1 VTADRDR
8 LERVLG
14 AGGIATV
21 SLALLVLCTVT
32 PMRLLAQCPDG
43 SPPPCT
49 RAALRPAI
57 QPTSL
62 AVLYFENAS
71 HDTTDA
77 YLAEGITEEI
87 ISRLSEVGRLQVKSR
102 YQVRRYRTDATTNAA
117 DIGRQ
122 LAVARIVT
130 GSVRRAGNRVRVTAE
145 MVGSTTGDV
154 VWSERYDRAD
164 TDVLSLQ
171 EDLAT
176 AVATAITG
184 RLLPAERQVLA
195 AQPTRNPAAYDAYLL
210 GRFYWNKRTAADL
223 VAAAAHFEQAI
234 RADSSY
240 AQAWSGLADAYVL
253 FLPAEYDVPGI
264 NPDSILNLAERAARR
279 ALALAPQLGEA
290 YASLGEILEYRM
302 QWVEARA
309 AFERAVA
316 LSPLYPT
323 AHLWY
328 GYDLMVWNRWD
339 EAVREMERAKQLDPL
354 SVVTTVSLATAYDG
368 AERRPE
374 ADAMFE
380 QARQLAPDHGVVLY
394 FASVHDLYRGDN
406 ENLAADFARLARST
420 GADSSAAAALERR
433 LRDPAQRSAALR
445 ETIDGPGRV
454 SWRALVYHALDGND
468 RMIQYLSEQVAD
480 PKRADFGSLLICGCL
495 GSLRADP
502 RMQAVLS
509 RFGFPRP

>member
-1 VTADRDR
+1 MTLTDRSR
-8 LERVLG
+8 TV
-14 AGGIATV
+14 TV
-21 SLALLVLCTVT
+21 SLALLLPWIGT
-32 PMRLLAQCPDG
+32 PLRSLLAQCPDG
-43 SPPPCT
+43 GPPPCS
-49 RAALRPAI
+49 RAIPRPAI

-71 HDTTDA
+71 RDSADA

-87 ISRLSEVGRLQVKSR
+87 ISRLSEVARIQVKSR
-102 YQVRRYRTDATTNAA
+102 YQVRRYRTDATENAA

-122 LAVARIVT
+122 LSVARIVT

-145 MVGSTTGDV
+145 MVRTTTGDV

-176 AVATAITG
+176 AVATAIAG

-253 FLPAEYDVPGI
+253 FLPSEYDVPGI
-264 NPDSILNLAERAARR
+264 NPDSILNLAEHAARR

-290 YASLGEILEYRM
+290 YTSLGEILEYRL

-309 AFERAVA
+309 AFERGIA

-339 EAVREMERAKQLDPL
+339 DAVREMERAKQLDPL
-354 SVVTTVSLATAYDG
+354 SIVTTVSLAAAYDG
-368 AERRPE
+368 AERLPE
-374 ADAMFE
+374 ANAIFE
-380 QARQLAPDHGVVLY
+380 QARVLAPDHPLVLI
-394 FASVHDLYRGDN
+394 FASIHDLTRGDY
-406 ENLAADFARLARST
+406 ERLAADYARLLLVT
-420 GADSSAAAALERR
+420 GTDTAAAADLERR
-433 LRDPAQRSAALR
+433 LRDPTQRAAALR
-445 ETIDGPGRV
+445 ETADRPGRA
-454 SWRALVYHALDGND
+454 SWHALVVRALDGDD
-468 RMIQYLSEQVAD
+468 RMIQYLSGLEPDAKQTDVL
-480 PKRADFGSLLICGCL
+480 SLVLCGCL
-495 GSLRADP
+495 GSRLRVDP
-502 RMQAVLS
+502 RMLAVLS

>member
-1 VTADRDR
+1 LQAVSD
-8 LERVLG
+8 L
-14 AGGIATV
+14 ATL
-21 SLALLVLCTVT
+21 SLALLVLCAGT
-32 PMRLLAQCPDG
+32 PMRPLLAQCPDG
-43 SPPPCT
+43 SPPPCS
-49 RAALRPAI
+49 RGAPRPAI

-71 HDTTDA
+71 RDTTDA

-102 YQVRRYRTDATTNAA
+102 YQVRRYRTEGTENAA

-130 GSVRRAGNRVRVTAE
+130 GSVRRAGNRLRVTAE
-145 MVGSTTGDV
+145 MVRTATGDV

-171 EDLAT
+171 EDLAR
-176 AVATAITG
+176 AVATAVTG
-184 RLLPAERQVLA
+184 RLLPAERQALA
-195 AQPTRNPAAYDAYLL
+195 VQPTRNPAAYDAYLL

-234 RADSSY
+234 RADSNY
-240 AQAWSGLADAYVL
+240 AQAWSGLADSYVL

-264 NPDSILNLAERAARR
+264 NPDSILALAEHAARR

-290 YASLGEILEYRM
+290 YSSLGEILEYRL

-309 AFERAVA
+309 AFERGVA
-316 LSPLYPT
+316 LSPRYPT

-339 EAVREMERAKQLDPL
+339 DAVREMERARQLDPL
-354 SVVTTVSLATAYDG
+354 SVVTTVSLAAAYDG
-368 AERRPE
+368 AERAPE

-380 QARQLAPDHGVVLY
+380 QARLLAPDHPLVLY
-394 FASVHDLYRGDN
+394 FASVHDLSRSDH
-406 ENLAADFARLARST
+406 ERLAADYPHLLRVT
-420 GADSSAAAALERR
+420 GTDSATAADLERR
-433 LRDPAQRSAALR
+433 LRDPAQREAALR
-445 ETIDGPGRV
+445 ETVDRPGRV
-454 SWRALVYHALDGND
+454 SWRALVYRALDGD
-468 RMIQYLSEQVAD
+468 QRMIQYLSEQVAD
-480 PKRADFGSLLICGCL
+480 SKRSDVGSLMFCGCL
-495 GSLRADP
+495 GSRLLADP
-502 RMQAVLS
+502 RMRAVLT
-509 RFGFPRP
+509 RFGFPQP

>member
-1 VTADRDR
+1 
-8 LERVLG
+8 L
-14 AGGIATV
+14 ATL
-21 SLALLVLCTVT
+21 SLALLVLCAGA
-32 PMRLLAQCPDG
+32 PPRPLLAQCPDG

-49 RAALRPAI
+49 RAAARPAI

-71 HDTTDA
+71 RDTSDA
-77 YLAEGITEEI
+77 YLADGITEEI

-102 YQVRRYRTDATTNAA
+102 YQVRRYRTEGTENAA

-130 GSVRRAGNRVRVTAE
+130 GSVRRAGNRLRVTAE
-145 MVGSTTGDV
+145 MVRTATGDV

-171 EDLAT
+171 EDLAS
-176 AVATAITG
+176 AVATAVTG
-184 RLLPAERQVLA
+184 RLLPAEREALA

-223 VAAAAHFEQAI
+223 VTAATHFEQAI
-234 RADSSY
+234 RADSTY

-253 FLPAEYDVPGI
+253 FLPSEYDVPGI
-264 NPDSILNLAERAARR
+264 NPDSILTLAEQSARR

-290 YASLGEILEYRM
+290 YSSLGEILEYRL
-302 QWVEARA
+302 QWVEARE
-309 AFERAVA
+309 AFERGVA

-354 SVVTTVSLATAYDG
+354 SVVTTVSLAAAYDG
-368 AERRPE
+368 ADRAAD
-374 ADAMFE
+374 ADAMVE
-380 QARQLAPDHGVVLY
+380 QSRLLAPDHPLVLY
-394 FASVHDLYRGDN
+394 FASVHDLYRG
-406 ENLAADFARLARST
+406 EYEQLATDFARMARVT
-420 GADSSAAAALERR
+420 GTDSAAASDLERR
-433 LRDPAQRSAALR
+433 LRDPAQRNAALR
-445 ETIDGPGRV
+445 ETVDHPGRA
-454 SWRALVYHALDGND
+454 SWHALVYRALDGD
-468 RMIQYLSEQVAD
+468 ERMIQYLSEQPTD
-480 PKRADFGSLLICGCL
+480 PKRTDVVSLMVCGCL
-495 GSLRADP
+495 GSRLLADP
-502 RMQAVLS
+502 RMRAVLT
-509 RFGFPRP
+509 RFGYPQP

>member
-1 VTADRDR
+1 MTDSMPR
-8 LERVLG
+8 LTLG
-14 AGGIATV
+14 
-21 SLALLVLCTVT
+21 LLVLCIGRPTR
-32 PMRLLAQCPDG
+32 PLLAQCPDG
-43 SPPPCT
+43 TPPPCG
-49 RAALRPAI
+49 RAAPRTTI
-57 QPTSL
+57 QPTSV
-62 AVLYFENAS
+62 AVLYFDNAS
-71 HDTTDA
+71 RDTADA
-77 YLAEGITEEI
+77 YLADGLTEEI

-102 YQVRRYRTDATTNAA
+102 YQVRRYRTDVTGNAA

-130 GSVRRAGNRVRVTAE
+130 GSVRRAGNRLRVTAE
-145 MVGSTTGDV
+145 MVRSTTGDV

-184 RLLPAERQVLA
+184 RLLPTERQVLA

-240 AQAWSGLADAYVL
+240 AEAWSGLADAYVL
-253 FLPAEYDVPGI
+253 FLPSEYDVPGI
-264 NPDSILNLAERAARR
+264 NPDSILNLAEHAARR

-290 YASLGEILEYRM
+290 YTSLGEILEYRL

-309 AFERAVA
+309 AFERGIA

-339 EAVREMERAKQLDPL
+339 EAVLEMERAKQLDPL
-354 SVVTTVSLATAYDG
+354 SIVTTVSLAAAYDG
-368 AERRPE
+368 AERLPE
-374 ADAMFE
+374 ANATFE
-380 QARQLAPDHGVVLY
+380 QARVLAPDHPLVLY
-394 FASVHDLYRGDN
+394 FASIHDITRGDYDR
-406 ENLAADFARLARST
+406 LAADFARLLLVT
-420 GADSSAAAALERR
+420 GTDSSTAADLERR
-433 LRDPAQRSAALR
+433 LRDPARRDGALR
-445 ETIDGPGRV
+445 ESADRPGRA
-454 SWRALVYHALDGND
+454 SWRALVYRALDGDD
-468 RMIQYLSEQVAD
+468 RMIQYLSGLTAD
-480 PKRADFGSLLICGCL
+480 AKQTDVLSLVLCGCL
-495 GSLRADP
+495 GSRLRADP
-502 RMQAVLS
+502 RMQAVLV
-509 RFGFPRP
+509 RFGFPKP